1 MESPQNPSVASVE
14 LNQRADQL
22 SRLIDVSKS
31 MAAQLDLEPLLQQI
45 VDSASLLLKAD
56 MGGLLVLNEGSSSFQ
71 FFKVS
76 GWPYEQSGV
85 PTGESIL
92 SLPIRQQKTLRLD
105 DVRSHP
111 QSVGFP
117 VGHPLVGPFL
127 SAPLLS
133 KETSLGVLFV
143 GNAPGD
149 KRFGAEDEELLVAFA
164 AQATV
169 AIENARLYA
178 KADELARLRERQRIA
193 QALHDTVVQMLFSI
207 GLEADWCLNHAPAEE
222 GLQQR
227 LQTIRRLSARSS
239 DELRS
244 AIFALRS
251 PYLANGGG
259 LLQLIQAQVSEFEA
273 QSGIAAT
280 LIAMPCFPTLPPL
293 VSEAVY
299 RIVVESLSNVRKH
312 ARATGVM
319 VSLGCDS
326 DSVTVTIQDNGV
338 GLIEPP
344 GLESDDN
351 SLHFGVATMRQVT
364 AQAEGA
370 FFIANNDDQ
379 GVMIKAHF
387 PIPEGTIH

>member
-1 MESPQNPSVASVE
+1 MASSQDSYGTSNE
-14 LNQRADQL
+14 LNQRIDQL
-22 SRLIDVSKS
+22 SRLINVSKS

-45 VDSASLLLKAD
+45 VDSASLLLKAG
-56 MGGLLVLNEGSSSFQ
+56 MGGLLVLNEGNNSYQ
-71 FFKVS
+71 YFKVS
-76 GWPYEQSGV
+76 GWPYEQSGT

-92 SLPIRQQKTLRLD
+92 SLPIRQRKTLRLD
-105 DVRSHP
+105 DVRDHP
-111 QSVGFP
+111 QAVGFP
-117 VGHPLVGPFL
+117 PGHPLVGPFL

-143 GNAPGD
+143 GNAPGEQ
-149 KRFGAEDEELLVAFA
+149 RFGAEDEELLVAFA

-207 GLEADWCLNHAPAEE
+207 GLEADWCLNNASAEE

-251 PYLANGGG
+251 PYLANGDG

-312 ARATGVM
+312 ARASGVM
-319 VSLGCDS
+319 VSLDCDS
-326 DSVTVTIQDNGV
+326 DSVTVIIQDNGV
-338 GLIEPP
+338 GLVEPL

-351 SLHFGVATMRQVT
+351 NLHFGVATMRQVT

-370 FFIANNDDQ
+370 FFIANNDDE

-387 PIPEGTIH
+387 PIPEGIIQ